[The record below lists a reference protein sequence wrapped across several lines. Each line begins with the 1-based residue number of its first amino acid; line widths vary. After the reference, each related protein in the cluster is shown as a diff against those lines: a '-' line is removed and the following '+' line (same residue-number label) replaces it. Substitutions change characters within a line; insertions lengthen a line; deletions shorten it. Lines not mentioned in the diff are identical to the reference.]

1 MSLIPKIVPTGA
13 IRYNT
18 DSNKMEC
25 FDGTKWWQ
33 VAVSSP
39 DLGKATNSPEST
51 GGARAFVAGGTYPS
65 NTDIITA
72 VNTSS
77 SGTSED
83 FGNLT
88 QTVQVAGSGSSR
100 TRAVRLGGHT
110 GSVTD
115 TIDYW
120 TMSTTGDAIDFGNLF
135 EKVRSN
141 GACSNQT
148 RAVTF
153 GGLDDPALHA
163 EMQYITIASL
173 GDSKDF
179 GDLSA
184 AGSHRSATSSPTRA
198 VVGGGETPGKT
209 NAIEYA
215 TLSTLG
221 NAQDFGDLTKAKSSM
236 CSCSSTTRAVFMGG
250 EDPGF
255 LNTIG
260 YIEIATK
267 GNAVD
272 YGDLSSRSK
281 RAGNGGS
288 DCVRGFYFGG
298 SNNTPS
304 PGMGFNDID
313 SLVFATQGNTVD
325 FGDLHTTA
333 HSFPANGQ
341 TGTGHGGL

>member
-1 MSLIPKIVPTGA
+1 MALKPPVEVPQGA
-13 IRYNT
+13 IRLNT
-18 DSNKMEC
+18 DSQKLE
-25 FDGTKWWQ
+25 FYAQDQWWEM
-33 VAVSSP
+33 
-39 DLGKATNSPEST
+39 ATDVPT
-51 GGARAFVAGGTYPS
+51 LDGGARAFVAGGTFPS

-120 TMSTTGDAIDFGNLF
+120 TMSSTGDALDFGNLF

-148 RAVTF
+148 RAACF

-163 EMQYITIASL
+163 EIQYITIAST

-179 GDLSA
+179 GDLSD
-184 AGSHRSATSSPTRA
+184 AGSHRTAVSNSVRA
-198 VVGGGETPGKT
+198 LVAGGEFPGISNRIRYVTLPTTGT
-209 NAIEYA
+209 NEYFGA
-215 TLSTLG
+215 LST
-221 NAQDFGDLTKAKSSM
+221 NKSSM
-236 CSCSSTTRAVFMGG
+236 CSCSSSTRAVFMGG
-250 EDPGF
+250 EAPGF
-255 LNTIG
+255 INV
-260 YIEIATK
+260 IEYVQIATT
-267 GNAVD
+267 GRSVD

-298 SNNTPS
+298 SNNTPA
-304 PGMGFNDID
+304 PGTGFNDID
-313 SLVFATQGNTVD
+313 SLAFATTGNTVD
-325 FGDLHTTA
+325 FGDLHTAA

>member
-1 MSLIPKIVPTGA
+1 MSNIPVTVPTGA

-25 FDGTKWWQ
+25 FNGTKWMQ
-33 VAVSSP
+33 ISVSSP
-39 DLGKATNSPEST
+39 DLD
-51 GGARAFVAGGTYPS
+51 GGARAFVAGGTFPS

-77 SGTSED
+77 NGTSED

-120 TMSTTGDAIDFGNLF
+120 TMSSTGDAVNFGDLF

-163 EMQYITIASL
+163 EMQYITIAST

-179 GDLSA
+179 GDLTA
-184 AGSHRSATSSPTRA
+184 AGSHRTATSSPTRA
-198 VVGGGETPGKT
+198 LVAGGEFPGISNRIRYVTPVSYTHLTLPT
-209 NAIEYA
+209 NRE
-215 TLSTLG
+215 
-221 NAQDFGDLTKAKSSM
+221 
-236 CSCSSTTRAVFMGG
+236 V
-250 EDPGF
+250 
-255 LNTIG
+255 
-260 YIEIATK
+260 
-267 GNAVD
+267 
-272 YGDLSSRSK
+272 
-281 RAGNGGS
+281 
-288 DCVRGFYFGG
+288 
-298 SNNTPS
+298 
-304 PGMGFNDID
+304 
-313 SLVFATQGNTVD
+313 
-325 FGDLHTTA
+325 
-333 HSFPANGQ
+333 
-341 TGTGHGGL
+341 

>member
-1 MSLIPKIVPTGA
+1 M
-13 IRYNT
+13 
-18 DSNKMEC
+18 
-25 FDGTKWWQ
+25 
-33 VAVSSP
+33 
-39 DLGKATNSPEST
+39 
-51 GGARAFVAGGTYPS
+51 
-65 NTDIITA
+65 
-72 VNTSS
+72 
-77 SGTSED
+77 
-83 FGNLT
+83 
-88 QTVQVAGSGSSR
+88 
-100 TRAVRLGGHT
+100 GGHT

-120 TMSTTGDAIDFGNLF
+120 TMSSTGDAIDFGNLF

-163 EMQYITIASL
+163 EMQYITIAST

-179 GDLSA
+179 GDLTA
-184 AGSHRSATSSPTRA
+184 AGSHRTATSSPTRA
-198 VVGGGETPGKT
+198 VVGGGETPSKT

-221 NAQDFGDLTKAKSSM
+221 NAQDFGDLNKAKSSM

-250 EDPGF
+250 EDPAF

-298 SNNTPS
+298 SNNTPA
-304 PGMGFNDID
+304 PGTGFNDID

>member
-1 MSLIPKIVPTGA
+1 MALKPPSEVPQGA
-13 IRYNT
+13 IRLNT
-18 DSNKMEC
+18 DSQKLE
-25 FDGTKWWQ
+25 FYAQDQWWEM
-33 VAVSSP
+33 
-39 DLGKATNSPEST
+39 ATDVPT
-51 GGARAFVAGGTYPS
+51 LDGGARAFVAGGTYPS

-77 SGTSED
+77 NGTSFD

-88 QTVQVAGSGSSR
+88 SNVQVAGSGSSR

-110 GSVTD
+110 GSVTN

-120 TMSTTGDAIDFGNLF
+120 TMSSTGDAVNFGDLF

-148 RAVTF
+148 RAVCF

-163 EMQYITIASL
+163 EMQYITIAST

-198 VVGGGETPGKT
+198 VVGGGETPSLT
-209 NAIEYA
+209 NAIEFA

-288 DCVRGFYFGG
+288 DCVRGLYMGG
-298 SNNTPS
+298 SNNTPAS
-304 PGMGFNDID
+304 GTGFNDID
-313 SLVFATQGNTVD
+313 SLAFATTGNTVD

>member
-1 MSLIPKIVPTGA
+1 MSIIPVEVPTGA

-25 FDGTKWWQ
+25 FNGTKWYQ
-33 VAVSSP
+33 ISVSSP
-39 DLGKATNSPEST
+39 DLN
-51 GGARAFVAGGTYPS
+51 GGARAFVAGGAYPS

-88 QTVQVAGSGSSR
+88 QSVQVSGSGSSR

-110 GSVTD
+110 GSITN

-120 TMSTTGDAIDFGNLF
+120 TMSTSGDAINFGDLF

-141 GACSNQT
+141 GGCSNQT
-148 RAVTF
+148 RAACF
-153 GGLDDPALHA
+153 GGLDDPSLHA
-163 EMQYITIASL
+163 EIQYITITST
-173 GDSKDF
+173 GDAKDF
-179 GDLSA
+179 GDLST
-184 AGSHRSATSSPTRA
+184 AGSHRSATSSPIRA
-198 VVGGGETPGKT
+198 VVGGGETPSKT
-209 NAIEYA
+209 NAIEYS
-215 TLSTLG
+215 TLPTLG
-221 NAQDFGDLTKAKSSM
+221 NATDFGDLTAAKSSM

-250 EDPGF
+250 EAPGF
-255 LNTIG
+255 INV
-260 YIEIATK
+260 IEYVTIATT
-267 GNAVD
+267 GNAND

-281 RAGNGGS
+281 RGGNGGS

-298 SNNTPS
+298 SNNSPA

-313 SLVFATQGNTVD
+313 SFIFATQGNTVD

-333 HSFPANGQ
+333 HSFPTNGQ

>member
-1 MSLIPKIVPTGA
+1 MALKPPVEVPQGA
-13 IRYNT
+13 IRLNT
-18 DSNKMEC
+18 DSQKLE
-25 FDGTKWWQ
+25 FYAQDQWWEM
-33 VAVSSP
+33 
-39 DLGKATNSPEST
+39 ATDVPT
-51 GGARAFVAGGTYPS
+51 LDGGARAFVAGGTFPS

-77 SGTSED
+77 NGTSFD

-88 QTVQVAGSGSSR
+88 SNVQVAGSGSSR

-110 GSVTD
+110 GSVTN

-120 TMSTTGDAIDFGNLF
+120 TMSSTGDAVNFGDLF

-148 RAVTF
+148 RAVCF

-163 EMQYITIASL
+163 EMQYITIAST

-198 VVGGGETPGKT
+198 VVGGGETPSLT
-209 NAIEYA
+209 NAIEFA

-255 LNTIG
+255 LNSIG

-288 DCVRGFYFGG
+288 DCVRGLYMGG
-298 SNNTPS
+298 SNNS
-304 PGMGFNDID
+304 PASGTGFNDID
-313 SLVFATQGNTVD
+313 SFIFATQGNTVD
-325 FGDLHTTA
+325 FGDLHTAA
-333 HSFPANGQ
+333 HSFPASGQ

>member
-1 MSLIPKIVPTGA
+1 MATNITETVPTGA

-25 FDGTKWWQ
+25 FNGTKWME

-39 DLGKATNSPEST
+39 DLN
-51 GGARAFVAGGTYPS
+51 GGARAFVAGGTFPS

-77 SGTSED
+77 NGTSFD

-88 QTVQVAGSGSSR
+88 SNVQVAGSGSSR

-110 GSVTD
+110 GSVTN

-120 TMSTTGDAIDFGNLF
+120 TMSSTGDAVNFGDLF

-148 RAVTF
+148 RAACF

-163 EMQYITIASL
+163 EIQYITIAST

-179 GDLSA
+179 GDLSD
-184 AGSHRSATSSPTRA
+184 AGSHRTATSSPTRA
-198 VVGGGETPGKT
+198 LVAGGEFPGISNRIRYVTLASLGT
-209 NAIEYA
+209 NDYFGA
-215 TLSTLG
+215 LSV
-221 NAQDFGDLTKAKSSM
+221 DKSSM
-236 CSCSSTTRAVFMGG
+236 CSCSSSTRAVFMGG
-250 EDPGF
+250 ESPGF
-255 LNTIG
+255 INV
-260 YIEIATK
+260 IEYVQIATTGK
-267 GNAVD
+267 SVD

-298 SNNTPS
+298 SNNTPAS
-304 PGMGFNDID
+304 GTGFNDID

-325 FGDLHTTA
+325 FGDLHTAA

>member
-1 MSLIPKIVPTGA
+1 MSMIPQDVPTGA

-25 FDGTKWWQ
+25 FNGTKWYEIS
-33 VAVSSP
+33 VSTP
-39 DLGKATNSPEST
+39 DLN
-51 GGARAFVAGGTYPS
+51 GGARAFVTGGAYPS

-72 VNTSS
+72 VNTQSAGRS
-77 SGTSED
+77 FD

-88 QTVQVAGSGSSR
+88 QSVQVAGSASSR
-100 TRAVRLGGHT
+100 TRAVRMGGHT

-120 TMSTTGDAIDFGNLF
+120 TMSSTGDAIDFGNLF

-148 RAVTF
+148 RAVMP
-153 GGLDDPALHA
+153 GGLDDPSLHA
-163 EMQYITIASL
+163 EIQYITIAST

-179 GDLSA
+179 GDLAS
-184 AGSHRSATSSPTRA
+184 AGSHRSATSSSTRA
-198 VVGGGETPGKT
+198 VVGGGEFPSLS
-209 NAIEYA
+209 NVIQYI

-221 NAQDFGDLTKAKSSM
+221 NASDYGDLTSAKSSM
-236 CSCSSTTRAVFMGG
+236 ASCSSSSRAVFMGG
-250 EDPGF
+250 ENP
-255 LNTIG
+255 
-260 YIEIATK
+260 YINVIEYLQIATT
-267 GNAVD
+267 GNAAD
-272 YGDLSSRSK
+272 FGDLSSRSK
-281 RAGNGGS
+281 RSGNGGS

-304 PGMGFNDID
+304 PGQGFDDID
-313 SLVFATQGNTVD
+313 YLIFETRGNTVD

>member
-1 MSLIPKIVPTGA
+1 MATNTTEIVQTGA

-25 FDGTKWWQ
+25 YNGTKWMQ
-33 VAVSSP
+33 IAVSSP
-39 DLGKATNSPEST
+39 DLN
-51 GGARAFVAGGTYPS
+51 GGARAFVAGGTFPS

-77 SGTSED
+77 NGTSED
-83 FGNLT
+83 FGDLT
-88 QTVQVAGSGSSR
+88 QNVQVAGSGSSR

-110 GSVTD
+110 GSVTN

-120 TMSTTGDAIDFGNLF
+120 TMSSTGDAVNFGDLF

-148 RAVTF
+148 RAACF

-163 EMQYITIASL
+163 EIQYITIAST

-179 GDLSA
+179 GDLSD
-184 AGSHRSATSSPTRA
+184 AGSHRTATSSPTRA
-198 VVGGGETPGKT
+198 LVAGGEFPGISNRIRYVTLASLGT
-209 NAIEYA
+209 NDYFGA
-215 TLSTLG
+215 LSV
-221 NAQDFGDLTKAKSSM
+221 DKSSM
-236 CSCSSTTRAVFMGG
+236 CSCSSSTRAVFMGG
-250 EDPGF
+250 ESPGF
-255 LNTIG
+255 INV
-260 YIEIATK
+260 IEYVQIATG

-298 SNNTPS
+298 SNNS
-304 PGMGFNDID
+304 PASGTGFNDID

-325 FGDLHTTA
+325 FGDLHTAA

>member
-1 MSLIPKIVPTGA
+1 MSADVRGIVPTGA

-25 FDGTKWWQ
+25 FNGTKWME

-39 DLGKATNSPEST
+39 DLN
-51 GGARAFVAGGTYPS
+51 GGARAFVAGGTFPS

-120 TMSTTGDAIDFGNLF
+120 TMSSTGDAIDFGNLF

-148 RAVTF
+148 RAACF

-163 EMQYITIASL
+163 EIQYITIAST

-179 GDLSA
+179 GDLSD

-198 VVGGGETPGKT
+198 VIGGGEFPGISNRIRYVTLASLGT
-209 NAIEYA
+209 NDYFGA
-215 TLSTLG
+215 LSV
-221 NAQDFGDLTKAKSSM
+221 DKSSM
-236 CSCSSTTRAVFMGG
+236 CSCSSSTRAVFMGG
-250 EDPGF
+250 EAPGF
-255 LNTIG
+255 INV
-260 YIEIATK
+260 IEYVQIATTGK
-267 GNAVD
+267 SVD

-298 SNNTPS
+298 SNNTPAS
-304 PGMGFNDID
+304 GTGFNDID

-325 FGDLHTTA
+325 FGDLHTAA

>member
-1 MSLIPKIVPTGA
+1 MALKPPVEVPQGA
-13 IRYNT
+13 IRLNT
-18 DSNKMEC
+18 DSQKLE
-25 FDGTKWWQ
+25 FYAQDQWWEM
-33 VAVSSP
+33 
-39 DLGKATNSPEST
+39 ATDVPT
-51 GGARAFVAGGTYPS
+51 LDGGARAFVAGGTFPS

-77 SGTSED
+77 NGTSED

-88 QTVQVAGSGSSR
+88 QAVQVAGSGSSR

-110 GSVTD
+110 GSVTN

-120 TMSTTGDAIDFGNLF
+120 TMSSTGDAVNFGDLF

-148 RAVTF
+148 RAACF

-163 EMQYITIASL
+163 EIQYITIAST

-179 GDLSA
+179 GDLSD
-184 AGSHRSATSSPTRA
+184 AGSHRTATSSPTRA
-198 VVGGGETPGKT
+198 LVAGGEFPGISNRIRYVTLASLGT
-209 NAIEYA
+209 NDYFGA
-215 TLSTLG
+215 LSV
-221 NAQDFGDLTKAKSSM
+221 DKSSM
-236 CSCSSTTRAVFMGG
+236 CSCSSSTRAVFMGG
-250 EDPGF
+250 EAPGF
-255 LNTIG
+255 INV
-260 YIEIATK
+260 IEYVQIATTGK
-267 GNAVD
+267 SVD

-298 SNNTPS
+298 SNNTPAS
-304 PGMGFNDID
+304 GTGFNDID

-325 FGDLHTTA
+325 FGDLHTAA

>member
-1 MSLIPKIVPTGA
+1 MALKPPVEVPQGA
-13 IRYNT
+13 IRLNT
-18 DSNKMEC
+18 DSQKLE
-25 FDGTKWWQ
+25 FYAQDQWWEM
-33 VAVSSP
+33 
-39 DLGKATNSPEST
+39 ATDVPT
-51 GGARAFVAGGTYPS
+51 LDGGARAFVAGGTFPS

-77 SGTSED
+77 NGTSED

-120 TMSTTGDAIDFGNLF
+120 TMSSTGDAIDFGNLF

-148 RAVTF
+148 RAACF

-163 EMQYITIASL
+163 EIQYITIAST

-179 GDLSA
+179 GDLSD
-184 AGSHRSATSSPTRA
+184 AGSHRTATSSPTRA
-198 VVGGGETPGKT
+198 LVAGGEFPGISNRIRYVTLASLGT
-209 NAIEYA
+209 NDYFGG
-215 TLSTLG
+215 LS
-221 NAQDFGDLTKAKSSM
+221 ADKSSM
-236 CSCSSTTRAVFMGG
+236 CSCSSSTRAVFMGG
-250 EDPGF
+250 EAPGF
-255 LNTIG
+255 INV
-260 YIEIATK
+260 IEYVQIATG

-298 SNNTPS
+298 SNNTPAS
-304 PGMGFNDID
+304 GTGFNDID
-313 SLVFATQGNTVD
+313 SLAFATTGNTVD
-325 FGDLHTTA
+325 FGDLHTAA